1 MGWRGVGVRG
11 RRYRNHNHMSVLI
24 VMEMLAELEVLVLAG
39 VE

>member
-11 RRYRNHNHMSVLI
+11 RRYRNHNHMNVLI